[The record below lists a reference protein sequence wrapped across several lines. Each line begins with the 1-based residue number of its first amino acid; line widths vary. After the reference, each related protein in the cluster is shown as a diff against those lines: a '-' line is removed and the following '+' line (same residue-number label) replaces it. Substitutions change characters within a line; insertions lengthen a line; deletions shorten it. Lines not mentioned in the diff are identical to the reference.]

1 MDSLERDLRAKEGFG
16 ERGEILYDADER
28 DEKRT
33 YRSRKLTRRKLK
45 DHHVTSA
52 DILNSNE
59 YGLDD
64 EEAEDIEEVPDEDES
79 HSNERGLDDEG

>member
-1 MDSLERDLRAKEGFG
+1 MDSQERDQRATDGFG

-28 DEKRT
+28 DERNKYREAKKIKR
-33 YRSRKLTRRKLK
+33 KEK
-45 DHHVTSA
+45 DQQTAGVFA
-52 DILNSNE
+52 ANE

-64 EEAEDIEEVPDEDES
+64 DEAEDIEDLPGEDES